1 MRNIVA
7 IGDSHASLY
16 SNIPERNRGV
26 WSDPSLGNIFEPKW
40 LGPFT
45 FWRLCREQKSFIDF
59 NKSKEYV
66 VCDVKFNTKAEPN
79 QEILIIFGEIDVR
92 CHILK
97 FGYSKYEETVDN
109 MIRLIENYI
118 ESYNGKFKFHIQSIV
133 PPIYKVNFGNKV
145 PLFPFVGSD
154 EERRDVTL
162 YFNKKLKELCHK
174 INIGYFDIFDIYSDD
189 NNMMVLEKSDA
200 IVHAIK
206 TPELEK
212 RIKKYFKL

>member
-1 MRNIVA
+1 MKSIVA

-16 SNIPERNRGV
+16 SNLPERHRGV
-26 WSDPSLGNIFEPKW
+26 WNDSYLGDIFEPKW
-40 LGPFT
+40 LGPYT

-59 NKSKEYV
+59 DQSKEYE
-66 VCDVKFNTKAEPN
+66 VCGVKFNTKAEPG

-97 FGYSKYEETVDN
+97 FGYSKYKETVDN
-109 MIRLIENYI
+109 MVALIEKYI

-133 PPIYKVNFGNKV
+133 PPIYRANFRDKV
-145 PLFPFVGSD
+145 PLVPFVGSD

-162 YFNKKLKELCHK
+162 YFNEKLKELCIK
-174 INIGYFDIFDIYSDD
+174 SNIGYFDIFDIYAD
-189 NNMMVLEKSDA
+189 NCNMMILEKSDA

-206 TPELEK
+206 TPGLEE
-212 RIKKYFKL
+212 RIKEYFKL